1 MSHCT
6 GTNPA
11 NLWRNRSLRFA
22 PCRSSPT
29 VCARSEGWGVAK
41 GFRRSC
47 QRAQTLC
54 KVRTYA
60 SWSAHDPARTA
71 RGRGPT
77 LPPSTRKLGHPR
89 CAARHPAARGPGG
102 MEPPG
107 ARRHAL
113 HRPAAASPELAASC
127 PSSSSPTP
135 PAAAISVPAAPR
147 TARTARTPVSAAGRA
162 CVPRNRSVSGTATA
176 VPAGSRDAPAVM
188 EVALEWEPA
197 RRCVVTVGWTPLTA
211 NPGPAAAA
219 PRSHV
224 RPLQRRARCVS
235 AGRRR
240 ARSTGERGG
249 DAARGAPRAARQRA
263 LDTVPTTCAVHA
275 VLANSSRPE
284 AG

>member
-1 MSHCT
+1 MWMSHCT

-162 CVPRNRSVSGTATA
+162 CVPRNRS
-176 VPAGSRDAPAVM
+176 R
-188 EVALEWEPA
+188 EP
-197 RRCVVTVGWTPLTA
+197 RRT
-211 NPGPAAAA
+211 
-219 PRSHV
+219 RSHGGRTGVGARATV
-224 RPLQRRARCVS
+224 RRHRRVDPADGKPRPCCC
-235 AGRRR
+235 
-240 ARSTGERGG
+240 
-249 DAARGAPRAARQRA
+249 RAAVAR
-263 LDTVPTTCAVHA
+263 
-275 VLANSSRPE
+275 
-284 AG
+284 